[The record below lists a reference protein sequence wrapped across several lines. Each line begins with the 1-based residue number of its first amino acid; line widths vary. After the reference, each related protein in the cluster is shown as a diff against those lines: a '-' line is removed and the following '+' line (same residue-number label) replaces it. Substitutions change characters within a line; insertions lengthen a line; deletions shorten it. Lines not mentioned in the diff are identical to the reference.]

1 MASRLQAI
9 KSVTRVFG
17 KPSVKPATQMGL
29 TKGVPSFGAPG
40 ALAVTETAKA
50 VAPAVDHHPW
60 GVHWPGHADK
70 WGAEEPPY
78 VDFDEIKESLKMWK
92 IFDAPLPMSLSEM
105 LVTTVGA
112 ASQVVASRMPKG
124 GH

>member
-78 VDFDEIKESLKMWK
+78 VDFDEIKATEDNAAK
-92 IFDAPLPMSLSEM
+92 M